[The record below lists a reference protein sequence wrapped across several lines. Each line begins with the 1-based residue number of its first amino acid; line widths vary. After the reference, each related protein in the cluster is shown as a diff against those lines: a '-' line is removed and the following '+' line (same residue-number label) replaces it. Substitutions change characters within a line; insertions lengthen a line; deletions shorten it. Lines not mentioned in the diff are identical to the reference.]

1 MDGILFLTKFK
12 LSPEK
17 KTTNTKLW
25 KSTLL
30 FPDDA
35 TITNARYHF
44 QAPIIKSLLSSATTA
59 ASPNH

>member
-44 QAPIIKSLLSSATTA
+44 HCIFSLSQQNSQIVAQ
-59 ASPNH
+59 